1 MSVWI
6 GKTLGKIEIE
16 KLLGRGGMAEVYFGR
31 HATLTRPVAVKI
43 MHGYLDGEGD
53 LSTRFARE
61 ARVAAGLRHPN
72 IVQVYDFDVYE
83 GQPYIVME
91 YINGP
96 SLSVYLRS
104 LHERKGRMPLG
115 MIRRIFPL
123 LASAVDYAHSQGLVH
138 RDIKPGN
145 ILLQSRSRPIE
156 LGTELPSDVEPLL
169 ADFGLVRVLDA
180 PNQTSSGVITGTP
193 AYMSPEQ
200 ARGLSTDH
208 RTDVYSLGVLLYE
221 LLSGALP
228 FDGDTAL
235 VIIQKIIHEPPAPLA
250 NVSPEIQ
257 AVMDRALEKDA
268 SRRYQSAGELSNAFL
283 AALGII
289 SEANTLPPLVL
300 PELRELREER
310 ISPSVPA
317 STSVAISTPAPRG
330 MNMLVPGLVVLAVIV
345 IALIGFL
352 FKPVPVAE
360 TVPTATVDH
369 AAPTSASVTEA
380 PLATRPPTFG
390 VMRFQDVAAA
400 LDGVTVK
407 VSGMPL
413 PEQGSHYEAWLTL
426 GETRRSLGVLE
437 LDANSDGALRFVDE
451 QSRNLLGRFDTME
464 ITIEPSPD
472 SSPNSSGRVAFS
484 SGIISD
490 SLMHLRHLLVSIADT
505 PNQVGL
511 VHGMMTD
518 AQLVDDYAN
527 AMLTAFDAGDDVA
540 MRANAEAVVNLIVGR
555 QSDLYADNDGNGTVN
570 DPGDGYGLLLNG
582 DSPGYTG
589 GVYSHAQYA
598 MQVTGAPDTVQLHG
612 MHVMISVENV
622 EHWSVEL
629 RDLVLSVL
637 QNPSDDSTRSAL
649 VKIVALADQI
659 VSGVDLDGN
668 ERVDPVAGE
677 GGALTVYEH
686 AYYMADMEILF
697 GVNQIMPPGP
707 PMEFTPEPY
716 NEH

>member
-53 LSTRFARE
+53 LSTRFTRE

-83 GQPYIVME
+83 SQPYIVME

-104 LHERKGRMPLG
+104 LHERGGRMPLG
-115 MIRRIFPL
+115 VIRRIFPL
-123 LASAVDYAHSQGLVH
+123 LASALDYAHSQGLVH

-145 ILLQSRSRPIE
+145 ILLQSQTRPIE
-156 LGTELPSDVEPLL
+156 QGAELPADVEPLL
-169 ADFGLVRVLDA
+169 ADFGLVRVLNA
-180 PNQTSSGVITGTP
+180 PNQTSSGLITGTP

-200 ARGLSTDH
+200 ARGLLTDH

-221 LLSGALP
+221 LLSGSLP
-228 FDGDTAL
+228 FDGDSAL
-235 VIIQKIIHEPPAPLA
+235 VVIQKIIHEPPAPLA

-257 AVMDRALEKDA
+257 AVMQRALEKDA

-283 AALGII
+283 AALGVV
-289 SEANTLPPLVL
+289 SEANTLPPMVL
-300 PELRELREER
+300 PELRT
-310 ISPSVPA
+310 IPPV
-317 STSVAISTPAPRG
+317 TISTPPANPPR
-330 MNMLVPGLVVLAVIV
+330 PSKWVLPALGFVALTL
-345 IALIGFL
+345 IALAAIF
-352 FKPVPVAE
+352 FKPAPAAE
-360 TVPTATVDH
+360 TIPTATMDH
-369 AAPTSASVTEA
+369 AAPPMPTSASATGA
-380 PLATRPPTFG
+380 PAATRPPTVG

-407 VSGMPL
+407 VSGMPI
-413 PEQGSHYEAWLTL
+413 PEQGSHYEVWLTI
-426 GETRRSLGVLE
+426 GETRRSLGVLKV
-437 LDANSDGALRFVDE
+437 DANGDGVLSFVDA

-464 ITIEPSPD
+464 VTVEPSPD
-472 SSPNSSGRVAFS
+472 PSPNSSGRVAFS
-484 SGIISD
+484 SGIVAD
-490 SLMHLRHLLVSIADT
+490 SLSHVRHLLVSISDT

-511 VHGMMTD
+511 VHGLMTD
-518 AQLVDDYAN
+518 ARLVDEYAN
-527 AMLTAFDAGDDVA
+527 AMLTSFDAGDDAA
-540 MRANAEAVVNLIVGR
+540 MRANAEAVVNLIVGS
-555 QSDLYADNDGNGTVN
+555 QSDMFADHDGDGALN
-570 DPGDGYGLLLNG
+570 DPGDGYGFLLNG

-598 MQVTGAPDTVQLHG
+598 MQATGAPVTVQLHG
-612 MHVMISVENV
+612 THVITSVDNV
-622 EHWSVEL
+622 ERWSVEL
-629 RDLVLSVL
+629 RDLILSVL
-637 QNPSDDSTRSAL
+637 QNPSDDSTRAAL

-677 GGALTVYEH
+677 GGALTVFEH

-697 GVNQIMPPGP
+697 GANQLMPPGP

-716 NEH
+716 NESG

>member
-6 GKTLGKIEIE
+6 GKTLGKIQIE

-53 LSTRFARE
+53 LSSRFTRE
-61 ARVAAGLRHPN
+61 AQVAASLRHPN
-72 IVQVYDFDVYE
+72 IVQVYDFDVHE
-83 GQPYIVME
+83 GQPFIVME

-96 SLSVYLRS
+96 SLSAYLRS

-123 LASAVDYAHSQGLVH
+123 ISSAVDYAHAQGLVH

-145 ILLQSRSRPIE
+145 ILLQSRTRPIE
-156 LGTELPSDVEPLL
+156 LGAELPADVEPLL

-180 PNQTSSGVITGTP
+180 TQQTSSGVITGTP

-200 ARGLSTDH
+200 ARGLHTDH
-208 RTDVYSLGVLLYE
+208 RTDVYAMGVLLYE
-221 LLSGALP
+221 MLSGTLP

-235 VIIQKIIHEPPAPLA
+235 VVIQKVIHEPPALLT

-257 AVMDRALEKDA
+257 AVMDRALQKDPDK
-268 SRRYQSAGELSNAFL
+268 RYQSAGELSNAFL
-283 AALGII
+283 AALGIF
-289 SEANTLPPLVL
+289 SEANTIPPLVL
-300 PELRELREER
+300 GELRDLREEQR
-310 ISPSVPA
+310 PA
-317 STSVAISTPAPRG
+317 PVSESKPVSIATPAPRG
-330 MNMLVPGLVVLAVIV
+330 TNLLVPGMVVLAVLV
-345 IALIGFL
+345 IALVALL
-352 FKPVPVAE
+352 FKPTPAAE
-360 TVPTATVDH
+360 TVPTATMDH
-369 AAPTSASVTEA
+369 AAPTSSSAGEA
-380 PLATRPPTFG
+380 PVTTRPPTVG

-407 VSGMPL
+407 VSGMPF
-413 PEQGSHYEAWLTL
+413 PDQGSHYEAWLTL
-426 GETRRSLGVLE
+426 GENRRSLGVLE
-437 LDANSDGALRFVDE
+437 LDENGDGALSFADP
-451 QSRNLLGRFDTME
+451 QSRNLLERFDTME
-464 ITIEPSPD
+464 ITLEPSPD
-472 SSPNSSGRVAFS
+472 SSPNTSGRVVFS
-484 SGIISD
+484 SGIISE
-490 SLMHLRHLLVSIADT
+490 SLMHVRHLLVSISNT
-505 PNQVGL
+505 PNQIGL

-518 AQLVDDYAN
+518 ARLVDEYAN
-527 AMLTAFDAGDDVA
+527 AMLASFDASDDAA
-540 MRANAEAVVNLIVGR
+540 MRANAEAVVNLIVGS
-555 QSDLYADNDGNGTVN
+555 QSDLYADHDGDGNLN

-589 GVYSHAQYA
+589 GVFSHAQYS
-598 MQVTGAPDTVQLHG
+598 MQAAGAPDTVQLHG
-612 MHVMISVENV
+612 MHVLISVENV
-622 EHWSVEL
+622 EHWSVDL

-637 QNPSDDSTRSAL
+637 QNPSDASTRGAL

-677 GGALTVYEH
+677 GGAWTVYDH

-697 GVNQIMPPGP
+697 GANQIMPPGP
-707 PMEFTPEPY
+707 PAEFTPVPY

>member
-1 MSVWI
+1 
-6 GKTLGKIEIE
+6 
-16 KLLGRGGMAEVYFGR
+16 VYFGR
-31 HATLTRPVAVKI
+31 HATLTRPVAIKI

-53 LSTRFARE
+53 LSSRFTRE
-61 ARVAAGLRHPN
+61 AQVAASLRHPN

-96 SLSVYLRS
+96 SLSAYLRS

-123 LASAVDYAHSQGLVH
+123 LASAVDYAHSRGLVH

-156 LGTELPSDVEPLL
+156 LGAELPSDVEPLL

-200 ARGLSTDH
+200 ARGLHTDH
-208 RTDVYSLGVLLYE
+208 RTDVYAMGVLLYE
-221 LLSGALP
+221 LLSGTLP

-235 VIIQKIIHEPPAPLA
+235 VVIQKVIHEPPAPLA

-257 AVMDRALEKDA
+257 SVMDRALDKDPA
-268 SRRYQSAGELSNAFL
+268 LRYQSAGELSNAFL

-289 SEANTLPPLVL
+289 SEANTIPPLAL
-300 PELRELREER
+300 PELRGAREEKVTPAVAVS
-310 ISPSVPA
+310 SPSIATVEAPRQSKWLVPA
-317 STSVAISTPAPRG
+317 LAMAGLALIALAALFFKPAPG
-330 MNMLVPGLVVLAVIV
+330 V
-345 IALIGFL
+345 
-352 FKPVPVAE
+352 E
-360 TVPTATVDH
+360 TIPTPTMDH
-369 AAPTSASVTEA
+369 ATPTSPSATEA
-380 PLATRPPTFG
+380 LVATRPPTVG

-413 PEQGSHYEAWLTL
+413 PEHGSHYEVWLTL
-426 GETRRSLGVLE
+426 AETRRSLGVLE
-437 LDANSDGALRFVDE
+437 LSASGDASLSFVDE

-464 ITIEPSPD
+464 ITLEPSPD
-472 SSPNSSGRVAFS
+472 PSPNSSGRVAFS
-484 SGIISD
+484 SGIVAD
-490 SLMHLRHLLVSIADT
+490 SLMHIRHLLVSISDT

-518 AQLVDDYAN
+518 ARLLDEYAN
-527 AMLTAFDAGDDVA
+527 AMLTSFDAGDDAA

-555 QSDLYADNDGNGTVN
+555 QSELYADHDGDGALN
-570 DPGDGYGLLLNG
+570 DPGDGYGFLLNG

-598 MQVTGAPDTVQLHG
+598 MQSAGAPETVQLHG
-612 MHVMISVENV
+612 MHVIVSVENV
-622 EHWSVEL
+622 EHWSVDL

-637 QNPSDDSTRSAL
+637 QNPTGDSTRAAL
-649 VKIVALADQI
+649 VQIVALADQI

-668 ERVDPVAGE
+668 ESVDPIAGE
-677 GGALTVYEH
+677 GGALTVFEH

-697 GVNQIMPPGP
+697 GASQLMPPG
-707 PMEFTPEPY
+707 TPSASTPVPY

>member
-6 GKTLGKIEIE
+6 GKTLGKIKIE

-53 LSTRFARE
+53 LSTRFTRE

-104 LHERKGRMPLG
+104 LHERGGRMPLRV
-115 MIRRIFPL
+115 IRRLFPL
-123 LASAVDYAHSQGLVH
+123 LASALDYAHSQGLVH

-145 ILLQSRSRPIE
+145 ILLQSRTRPIE
-156 LGTELPSDVEPLL
+156 LGAELPADVEPLL

-180 PNQTSSGVITGTP
+180 PNQTSSGLITGTP

-200 ARGLSTDH
+200 ARGRTTDH

-221 LLSGALP
+221 LLSGSLP

-235 VIIQKIIHEPPAPLA
+235 IVIQKIIHEPPAPLA

-257 AVMDRALEKDA
+257 AVMERALEKDA
-268 SRRYQSAGELSNAFL
+268 SKRYQSAGELSNAFL
-283 AALGII
+283 AALGFV
-289 SEANTLPPLVL
+289 SEANTLPPMTL
-300 PELRELREER
+300 PELRELRTT
-310 ISPSVPA
+310 PP
-317 STSVAISTPAPRG
+317 VAISTPPANPPRRARW
-330 MNMLVPGLVVLAVIV
+330 VLPALGFVALTL
-345 IALIGFL
+345 IALAAIF
-352 FKPVPVAE
+352 FKPAPTAE
-360 TVPTATVDH
+360 TISTATMDR
-369 AAPTSASVTEA
+369 AAPTSASATEA
-380 PLATRPPTFG
+380 PVATRPPTVG

-407 VSGMPL
+407 VSGMPF
-413 PEQGSHYEAWLTL
+413 PAQGSHYEVWLTL

-437 LDANSDGALRFVDE
+437 LDANGDGALSFVDA

-464 ITIEPSPD
+464 VTVEPSPD
-472 SSPNSSGRVAFS
+472 PSPNSSGRVAFS
-484 SGIISD
+484 SGIVSD
-490 SLMHLRHLLVSIADT
+490 SLSHVRHLLVSISDT

-518 AQLVDDYAN
+518 ARLVDEYAN
-527 AMLTAFDAGDDVA
+527 AMLTSFDAGDDAA
-540 MRANAEAVVNLIVGR
+540 MRANAEAVVNLIVGG
-555 QSDLYADNDGNGTVN
+555 QSDMYADHDGDGALN
-570 DPGDGYGLLLNG
+570 DPGDGYGFLLNG

-589 GVYSHAQYA
+589 GVYSHTQYA
-598 MQVTGAPDTVQLHG
+598 MQVTGAPATVQLHG
-612 MHVMISVENV
+612 LHVMVSVENV
-622 EHWSVEL
+622 EHWSVGL

-637 QNPSDDSTRSAL
+637 QNPSDDSARATL

-668 ERVDPVAGE
+668 EHVDPIAGE
-677 GGALTVYEH
+677 GGALTVFEH

-697 GVNQIMPPGP
+697 GANQLMPSGP
-707 PMEFTPEPY
+707 PMEFTPKPY
-716 NEH
+716 NESG